1 MIPKILFQTSRTPIQ
16 PYVTEKL
23 KKYISDEWTYLY
35 FSDNDIKEFFRKNP
49 LYEFPEIEKVFDNFL
64 MGQHKADLFRYYFL
78 YINGGVFID
87 SDAMLRCPLDE
98 VVNGCDLFCVVSLT
112 DSENQPKSIFNG
124 FIGTT
129 PKHQIIYDA
138 LVDTYNTNPKV
149 LETNYHL
156 FCTNIA
162 TIVINHPFSNTKKLY
177 EDGGTPEYNIICDS
191 EQKPL
196 LFHYHYHPKII
207 PKDLI

>member
-1 MIPKILFQTSRTPIQ
+1 MIPKILIQTSYEPIE

-23 KKYISDEWTYLY
+23 KKYISDDWTYLY
-35 FSDNDIKEFFRKNP
+35 FNDVDIKDFFRENP
-49 LYEFPEIEKVFDNFL
+49 LYEFPEIEKVFDSFTR
-64 MGQHKADLFRYYFL
+64 QHKADLFRYYFL
-78 YINGGVFID
+78 YIKGGVFID
-87 SDAMLRCPLDE
+87 SDAMLRCSLDE
-98 VVNGCDLFCVVSLT
+98 VVNDCDLFCVVSLV
-112 DSENQPKSIFNG
+112 DSENKPTRIYNG

-138 LVDTYNTNPKV
+138 LVDAYNTNPKV
-149 LETNYHL
+149 LDTNYHL
-156 FCTNIA
+156 FCTNLA
-162 TIVINHPFSNTKKLY
+162 TIVMNHPFSNTKKLY
-177 EDGGTPEYNIICDS
+177 EDGGTSEYNIICDS

>member
-1 MIPKILFQTSRTPIQ
+1 MIPNILIQTSYEPIE

-23 KKYISDEWTYLY
+23 KKYISDDWTYLY
-35 FSDNDIKEFFRKNP
+35 FNNDDIKDFFRKNP
-49 LYEFPEIEKVFDNFL
+49 LYEFPEIEKVFDSF

-78 YINGGVFID
+78 YIKGGVFID
-87 SDAMLRCPLDE
+87 SDAMLRCSLDE
-98 VVNGCDLFCVVSLT
+98 VVNGCDLFCVVSRMESASKLT
-112 DSENQPKSIFNG
+112 SIFNG

-138 LVDTYNTNPKV
+138 LVDAYNTNPKV

-156 FCTNIA
+156 FCTNLA
-162 TIVINHPFSNTKKLY
+162 TIVMNHPFSNTKKLY
-177 EDGGTPEYNIICDS
+177 EGGGTEEYTITCDS